1 MYLIKSNI
9 KYYKYVYCACVL
21 ALMSVY
27 ALPFTLA
34 NKILHIGCKTIISF
48 VSSVS
53 KEKAVCPPP
62 IVKSCWLWVYVKIC
76 LEENAMNLCRLQAE
90 R

>member
-27 ALPFTLA
+27 AIA
-34 NKILHIGCKTIISF
+34 IY
-48 VSSVS
+48 VSQQDI
-53 KEKAVCPPP
+53 A
-62 IVKSCWLWVYVKIC
+62 YR
-76 LEENAMNLCRLQAE
+76 M
-90 R
+90 